1 MKNLNRKLSWER
13 TYSQMAKEKED
24 WQDFDITMLDGIEID
39 EIASE
44 INVETELPPR
54 LPTNQME
61 IVITD
66 KARSQFHHPHT
77 KPDQQTS
84 LPQHDH

>member
-44 INVETELPPR
+44 INGETELPPR
-54 LPTNQME
+54 LSTNQME
-61 IVITD
+61 ITITD
-66 KARSQFHHPHT
+66 KPRSQFHHHHT
-77 KPDQQTS
+77 KPDRQTS
-84 LPQHDH
+84 LP

>member
-61 IVITD
+61 IAITD
-66 KARSQFHHPHT
+66 KPRSQFHHPHT
-77 KPDQQTS
+77 NQDQQTS
-84 LPQHDH
+84 LPQLDH

>member
-1 MKNLNRKLSWER
+1 MKNLNRKSSWER

-54 LPTNQME
+54 LPT
-61 IVITD
+61 I
-66 KARSQFHHPHT
+66 
-77 KPDQQTS
+77 
-84 LPQHDH
+84 

>member
-44 INVETELPPR
+44 INVEIKLPPR

-61 IVITD
+61 IAITD

-77 KPDQQTS
+77 KPDRQTS
-84 LPQHDH
+84 LPQLDH